1 MPRDVL
7 PQGSLASGLI
17 QPAKREVVQALFKER
32 GIDLSTGQG
41 SEAVPQEQNMATLHL
56 MIGLPCS
63 GKTTYARQLA
73 GETNALLLTLDVWH
87 LKLFGHDVGHE
98 HHDERHER
106 IEKIMWD
113 VAKHV
118 LEMGGDVILD
128 YGCWARVERDDYRNR
143 AKELGADFKLHY
155 MDVPYSELYRRL
167 EERNRNL
174 PDGAFE
180 IPKAEMDRYITIF
193 QPPTGDELV

>member
-1 MPRDVL
+1 MGRV
-7 PQGSLASGLI
+7 
-17 QPAKREVVQALFKER
+17 
-32 GIDLSTGQG
+32 
-41 SEAVPQEQNMATLHL
+41 NMATLNL

-143 AKELGADFKLHY
+143 AKELGADSSCIIWMFRIPNYIAVWKNEIETSLKARLKFPKGKWIDTSLFSNRRPETSLYKELHLICKR
-155 MDVPYSELYRRL
+155 SRC
-167 EERNRNL
+167 
-174 PDGAFE
+174 
-180 IPKAEMDRYITIF
+180 
-193 QPPTGDELV
+193 